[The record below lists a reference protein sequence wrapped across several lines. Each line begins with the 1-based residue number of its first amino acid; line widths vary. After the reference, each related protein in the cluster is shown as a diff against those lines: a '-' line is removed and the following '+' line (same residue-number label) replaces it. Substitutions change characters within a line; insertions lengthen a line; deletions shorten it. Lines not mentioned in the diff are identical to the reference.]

1 MAADAA
7 FETGPH
13 DHLLD
18 DWWGRCRD
26 MFMKAAVPPSGRRHR
41 HRGRGFPFGQGFGPF
56 PGFGGPPWF
65 PGPGPR
71 VGRGDV
77 RTAILF
83 LLAERPMH
91 GYQVIQEL
99 AERSGGMWQP
109 SPGSVYPTL
118 QQLEDEGLV
127 RSAEDEG
134 RRVYSLTDE
143 GRAEVERRTGEAP
156 PWEMR
161 VEAEAAGLIREE
173 GFGLAGAV
181 AQVVRSGRPE
191 QVARAREILAEA
203 RKSLYRLLAED
214 EPPAGGSNE

>member
-1 MAADAA
+1 MHAETA
-7 FETGPH
+7 FEGSPH
-13 DHLLD
+13 DHLIS
-18 DWWGRCRD
+18 WWDRCRD
-26 MFMKAAVPPSGRRHR
+26 VFMKAAVPPSGRGHHR
-41 HRGRGFPFGQGFGPF
+41 PRGRGFPFGPGFGPF
-56 PGFGGPPWF
+56 AGFGGPPWF

-99 AERSGGMWQP
+99 TERSGGMWQP
-109 SPGSVYPTL
+109 SPGSIYPTL

-181 AQVVRSGRPE
+181 AQVVRGGSPE
-191 QVARAREILAEA
+191 QVARAKEILAEA

-214 EPPAGGSNE
+214 EPPSARSNA